1 MRIGILSKGSR
12 IYSTK
17 RIRNTARERGHIVI
31 VYNPLKCQLNLGQ
44 SQHSIYYNG
53 RKIKPPDVLIPRIG
67 ASLTNYGISVVRQF
81 QILGSRVINDSDAI
95 SRSRD
100 KMRALQ
106 ILDYEGIHIPKTVMA
121 RNPNQLS
128 RALQLTGGP
137 PAVLKLI
144 EGTQGIGV
152 ILSETKESFEST
164 LDTLWNLGQDILIQQ
179 FVAESRGRD
188 IRAFVVGDRVV
199 AAMKRE
205 AAPEEFRANI
215 HRGGTGKRVVLTKIQ
230 EETAI
235 RATKVLGLE
244 VSGVDF
250 FDIPGEPIIIELNS
264 SPGLQGIERTTGVD
278 VAKEIIRYAEKA
290 FASSD

>member
-1 MRIGILSKGSR
+1 MRLGILSKGSR

-17 RIRNTARERGHIVI
+17 RIRDAARSRGHRVI
-31 VYNPLKCQLNLGQ
+31 TLNPLKCQLNLMRY
-44 SQHSIYYNG
+44 QHSIYYSG
-53 RKIKPPDVLIPRIG
+53 RKVNPPDVLIPRIG
-67 ASLTNYGISVVRQF
+67 ATLTNYGISVVRQF
-81 QILGSRVINDSDAI
+81 EILGSKVLNSADSI

-106 ILDYEGIHIPKTVMA
+106 LLAAEGIHIPKTVMA
-121 RNPNQLS
+121 RNPNQLV

-137 PAVLKLI
+137 PIILKLI

-152 ILSETKESFEST
+152 ILSETRQSFEST

-179 FVAESRGRD
+179 FMAESKGRD
-188 IRAFVVGDRVV
+188 IRAFVINGKVV

-205 AAPEEFRANI
+205 AAAEEFRANI
-215 HRGGTGKRVVLTKIQ
+215 HRGGTGKMVTLSSIQ

-235 RATKVLGLE
+235 RATEIIGLGIA
-244 VSGVDF
+244 GVDF

-264 SPGLQGIERTTGVD
+264 SPGLQGIERASGVD
-278 VAKEIIRYAEKA
+278 VATEIIKYAE
-290 FASSD
+290 FALENN

>member
-1 MRIGILSKGSR
+1 MRLGILSKGSR

-17 RIRNTARERGHIVI
+17 RIRDAARSRGHRVI
-31 VYNPLKCQLNLGQ
+31 TLNPLKCQLNLMRY
-44 SQHSIYYNG
+44 QHSIYYSG
-53 RKIKPPDVLIPRIG
+53 RKVNPPDVLIPRIG

-81 QILGSRVINDSDAI
+81 EILGSKVLNSADSI

-106 ILDYEGIHIPKTVMA
+106 LLAAEGIHIPKTVMA
-121 RNPNQLS
+121 RNPNQLV

-137 PAVLKLI
+137 PTILKLI

-152 ILSETKESFEST
+152 ILSETRQSFEST

-179 FVAESRGRD
+179 FMAESKGRD
-188 IRAFVVGDRVV
+188 IRAFVINGKVV

-205 AAPEEFRANI
+205 AAAEEFRANI
-215 HRGGTGKRVVLTKIQ
+215 HRGGTGKMVRLSSIQ

-235 RATKVLGLE
+235 RATEIIGLGIA
-244 VSGVDF
+244 GVDF

-264 SPGLQGIERTTGVD
+264 SPGLQGIERATGVD
-278 VAKEIIRYAEKA
+278 VATEIIKYAELVIEEE
-290 FASSD
+290 

>member
-1 MRIGILSKGSR
+1 MRLGILSKGSR

-17 RIRNTARERGHIVI
+17 RIREAARNRGHRVI
-31 VYNPLKCQLNLGQ
+31 TLNPLKCQLNLMRY
-44 SQHSIYYNG
+44 QHSIYYSG
-53 RKIKPPDVLIPRIG
+53 RKVNPPDVIIPRIG
-67 ASLTNYGISVVRQF
+67 ATLTNYGISVVRQF
-81 QILGSRVINDSDAI
+81 EILGSKVLNSADSI

-106 ILDYEGIHIPKTVMA
+106 LLAAEGIHIPKTVMA
-121 RNPNQLS
+121 RNPNQLV

-137 PAVLKLI
+137 PTILKLI

-152 ILSETKESFEST
+152 ILSETRQSFEST

-179 FVAESRGRD
+179 FMAESKGRD
-188 IRAFVVGDRVV
+188 IRAFVINGKVV

-205 AAPEEFRANI
+205 AAAEEFRANI
-215 HRGGTGKRVVLTKIQ
+215 HRGGTGKMVTLSSIQ

-235 RATKVLGLE
+235 RATKIIGLGIA
-244 VSGVDF
+244 GVDF

-264 SPGLQGIERTTGVD
+264 SPGLQGIERASGVD
-278 VAKEIIRYAEKA
+278 VATEIIKYAE
-290 FASSD
+290 FALENN

>member
-1 MRIGILSKGSR
+1 MRLGILSKGSR

-17 RIRNTARERGHIVI
+17 RIREAARNRGHRVI
-31 VYNPLKCQLNLGQ
+31 TLNPLKCQLNLMRY
-44 SQHSIYYNG
+44 QHSIYYSG
-53 RKIKPPDVLIPRIG
+53 RKVNPPDVLIPRIG
-67 ASLTNYGISVVRQF
+67 ATLTNYGISVVRQF
-81 QILGSRVINDSDAI
+81 EILGSKVLNSADSI

-106 ILDYEGIHIPKTVMA
+106 LLAAEGIHIPKTVMA
-121 RNPNQLS
+121 RNPNQLV

-137 PAVLKLI
+137 PIILKLI

-152 ILSETKESFEST
+152 ILSETRQSFEST

-179 FVAESRGRD
+179 FMAESKGRD
-188 IRAFVVGDRVV
+188 IRAFVINGKVV

-205 AAPEEFRANI
+205 AAAEEFRANI
-215 HRGGTGKRVVLTKIQ
+215 HRGGTGKMVTLSSIQ

-235 RATKVLGLE
+235 RATEIIGLGIA
-244 VSGVDF
+244 GVDF

-264 SPGLQGIERTTGVD
+264 SPGLQGIERASGVD
-278 VAKEIIRYAEKA
+278 VATEIIKYAE
-290 FASSD
+290 FALENN

>member
-17 RIRNTARERGHIVI
+17 RIRDAARKRGHRVI
-31 VYNPLKCQLNLGQ
+31 VFNPLKCQLNLMRY
-44 SQHSIYYNG
+44 QHSIYYSG
-53 RKIKPPDVLIPRIG
+53 RKVNPPDVLIPRIG

-81 QILGSRVINDSDAI
+81 DILGSKVLNDADSI

-106 ILDYEGIHIPKTVMA
+106 ILAYEGIHIPKTVMA
-121 RNPNQLS
+121 RNPNQLV
-128 RALQLTGGP
+128 RALQLTNGP
-137 PAVLKLI
+137 PTILKLI

-152 ILSETKESFEST
+152 ILSETRESFEST

-179 FVAESRGRD
+179 FVAESRGKD
-188 IRAFVVGDRVV
+188 IRAFVVGGKVV

-215 HRGGTGKRVVLTKIQ
+215 HRGGSGKAVKLTKIQ
-230 EETAI
+230 KETAI
-235 RATKVLGLE
+235 KAAEVLGLG
-244 VSGVDF
+244 VAGVDF
-250 FDIPGEPIIIELNS
+250 FDIPGEPIVIEVNS
-264 SPGLQGIERTTGVD
+264 SPGLQGIEKASGVD
-278 VAKEIIRYAEKA
+278 VAEEIIKYAERVA
-290 FASSD
+290 EN

>member
-1 MRIGILSKGSR
+1 MRLGILSKGSR

-17 RIRNTARERGHIVI
+17 RIREAARNRGHRVI
-31 VYNPLKCQLNLGQ
+31 TLNPLKCQLNLMRY
-44 SQHSIYYNG
+44 QHSIYYSG
-53 RKIKPPDVLIPRIG
+53 RKVNPPDVIIPRIG
-67 ASLTNYGISVVRQF
+67 ATLTNYGISVVRQF
-81 QILGSRVINDSDAI
+81 EILGSKVLNSADSI

-106 ILDYEGIHIPKTVMA
+106 LLAAEGIHIPKTVMA
-121 RNPNQLS
+121 RNPNQLV

-137 PAVLKLI
+137 PIILKLI

-152 ILSETKESFEST
+152 ILSETRQSFEST

-179 FVAESRGRD
+179 FMAESKGRD
-188 IRAFVVGDRVV
+188 IRAFVINGKVV

-205 AAPEEFRANI
+205 AAAEEFRANI
-215 HRGGTGKRVVLTKIQ
+215 HRGGTGKMVTLSSIQ

-235 RATKVLGLE
+235 RATEIIGLGIA
-244 VSGVDF
+244 GVDF

-264 SPGLQGIERTTGVD
+264 SPGLQGIERASGVD
-278 VAKEIIRYAEKA
+278 VATEIIKYAE
-290 FASSD
+290 FALENN

>member
-1 MRIGILSKGSR
+1 MRLGILSKGSR

-17 RIRNTARERGHIVI
+17 RIREAARNRGHRVI
-31 VYNPLKCQLNLGQ
+31 TLNPLKCQLNLMRY
-44 SQHSIYYNG
+44 QHSIYYSG
-53 RKIKPPDVLIPRIG
+53 RKVNPPDVIIPRIG
-67 ASLTNYGISVVRQF
+67 ATLTNYGISVVRQF
-81 QILGSRVINDSDAI
+81 EILGSKVLNSADSI

-106 ILDYEGIHIPKTVMA
+106 LLAAEGIHIPKTVMA
-121 RNPNQLS
+121 RNPNQLV

-137 PAVLKLI
+137 PTILKLI

-152 ILSETKESFEST
+152 ILSETRQSFEST

-179 FVAESRGRD
+179 FMAESKGRD
-188 IRAFVVGDRVV
+188 IRAFVINGKVV

-205 AAPEEFRANI
+205 AAAEEFRANI
-215 HRGGTGKRVVLTKIQ
+215 HRGGTGKMVTLSSIQ

-235 RATKVLGLE
+235 RATKIIGLGIA
-244 VSGVDF
+244 GVDF

-264 SPGLQGIERTTGVD
+264 SPGLQGIERASGVD
-278 VAKEIIRYAEKA
+278 VATEIIKYAESA
-290 FASSD
+290 LEEE

>member
-1 MRIGILSKGSR
+1 MRLGILSKGSR

-17 RIRNTARERGHIVI
+17 RIRDTARKRGHRVI
-31 VYNPLKCQLNLGQ
+31 TFNPLKCQLNLMRY
-44 SQHSIYYNG
+44 QHSIYYSG
-53 RKIKPPDVLIPRIG
+53 RKVSPPDVLIPRIG

-81 QILGSRVINDSDAI
+81 EILGSKVLNSADSI

-106 ILDYEGIHIPKTVMA
+106 ILAAEGIHIPKTVMA
-121 RNPNQLS
+121 RNPNQLV

-137 PAVLKLI
+137 PAILKLI

-152 ILSETKESFEST
+152 ILSETKQSFEST

-179 FVAESRGRD
+179 FIADSRGRD
-188 IRAFVVGDRVV
+188 IRAFVVNGKVV

-205 AAPEEFRANI
+205 AAAEEFRANI
-215 HRGGTGKRVVLTKIQ
+215 HRGGTGKTVTLSSIQ

-235 RATKVLGLE
+235 KATEILGLGIA
-244 VSGVDF
+244 GVDF
-250 FDIPGEPIIIELNS
+250 FDTPGEPIIIELNS
-264 SPGLQGIERTTGVD
+264 SPGLQGIERASGVD
-278 VAKEIIRYAEKA
+278 VATEIIKYAESGLEKN
-290 FASSD
+290 